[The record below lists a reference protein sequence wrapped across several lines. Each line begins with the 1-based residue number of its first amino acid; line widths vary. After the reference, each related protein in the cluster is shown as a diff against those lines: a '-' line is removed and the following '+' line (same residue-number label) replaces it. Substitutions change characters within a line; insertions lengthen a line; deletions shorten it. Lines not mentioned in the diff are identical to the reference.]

1 VTGRTPGQGL
11 PASIDDFREHQM
23 DQSVLHDTV
32 AQATSAGRH
41 DLYQGIHKA
50 LRLCMTRTLTDLGC
64 MDPADDADV
73 ACALERTHDMLA
85 LCALHIEDENRF
97 IHPVLQARAPG
108 SAERTAGDHVGHEQA
123 IAALHACAGALRNAA
138 GPARAAAAR
147 QLYRRMALF
156 VAENLEHMHFEET
169 HNMAVLWSTC
179 SDDELMA
186 IEHAIV
192 ASIPPALMAR
202 CLHWMLPALPH
213 PDRVGM
219 LLGMR
224 GDAAPPG
231 VFDATLAIA
240 RGRLDARDLDKL
252 EAALAAT

>member
-1 VTGRTPGQGL
+1 
-11 PASIDDFREHQM
+11 M
-23 DQSVLHDTV
+23 DQSVLHDVT

-41 DLYQGIHKA
+41 DLYQGIHKG
-50 LRLCMTRTLTDLGC
+50 LRLCMTRALTELGC

-73 ACALERTHDMLA
+73 ARTLERMSDMLT
-85 LCALHIEDENRF
+85 LFALHLEDENRF
-97 IHPVLQARAPG
+97 VHPVLHARAPG
-108 SAERTAGDHVGHEQA
+108 SADRTAGDHVGHEEA
-123 IAALHACAGALRNAA
+123 IATLRDTTEDLRSAT

-147 QLYRRMALF
+147 GLYRRLALF

-179 SDDELMA
+179 SDEELMA

-213 PDRVGM
+213 AERVAM
-219 LLGMR
+219 LQGMR
-224 GDAAPPG
+224 GDAAPAG
-231 VFDATLAIA
+231 VFEATLAIA
-240 RGRLDARDLDKL
+240 RAQLDARDFQKL
-252 EAALAAT
+252 EAALAGPPPAAV